1 MSDPISDALKNLD
14 AFRNN
19 LQGQFDKE
27 YPVHRDNLR
36 KLIPGVPIPDRIII
50 PPLGGKNQDASSLSI
65 PRAEQFLACCV
76 NGTRGKK
83 YTWGGDTF
91 NTFDCSAVVVKGARD
106 IGIKVPRVTYDQFTT
121 GQEIRWGQQ
130 QIGDLLFSRFSSPST
145 PEHVSIWA
153 GNGKVYEAGDP
164 VDFYNWGDRG
174 TVRVRRIV

>member
-1 MSDPISDALKNLD
+1 MTDPFMDALSNANQFVK
-14 AFRNN
+14 N

-36 KLIPGVPIPDRIII
+36 KLFPQIPIPDRIVL
-50 PPLGGKNQDASSLSI
+50 PPIGVEPAPGPSTSL
-65 PRAEQFLACCV
+65 PRGEQFLACCV

-83 YTWGGDTF
+83 YTLGGDSFT
-91 NTFDCSAVVVKGARD
+91 TFDCSALVVKGARD
-106 IGIKVPRVTYDQFTT
+106 LGIAMPRVTYDQITK
-121 GQEIRWGQQ
+121 GQEIPWGQQ

-164 VDFYNWGDRG
+164 VDFYEWGQRG